1 MKRVIAQVLVNCT
14 LLAALVA
21 AESAYAQTRE
31 AFDEYSPPARAAPG
45 YVDDSCQTGSYGA
58 PVRVQPGDVI
68 EDGEVVGRDPDPN
81 IRTQLE
87 REHSPGGYDE
97 C

>member
-1 MKRVIAQVLVNCT
+1 MERLIAHILASCA

-21 AESAYAQTRE
+21 AEGAYPQTRDV
-31 AFDEYSPPARAAPG
+31 FDEYGPPARAARAT
-45 YVDDSCQTGSYGA
+45 VDESCQTGEYGA
-58 PVRVQPGDVI
+58 PVRVEPGDVI

-87 REHSPGGYDE
+87 RAHSPGGYNE

>member
-1 MKRVIAQVLVNCT
+1 MSIARP
-14 LLAALVA
+14 LAQLPPP
-21 AESAYAQTRE
+21 SMT
-31 AFDEYSPPARAAPG
+31 PARRG
-45 YVDDSCQTGSYGA
+45 VT
-58 PVRVQPGDVI
+58 VRPFALNRET

-87 REHSPGGYDE
+87 REHAPGGYDE

>member
-1 MKRVIAQVLVNCT
+1 
-14 LLAALVA
+14 
-21 AESAYAQTRE
+21 
-31 AFDEYSPPARAAPG
+31 
-45 YVDDSCQTGSYGA
+45 VDDSCQTGEYGA

-87 REHSPGGYDE
+87 REHSPGGYNE

>member
-1 MKRVIAQVLVNCT
+1 MKRLFTKILINCA

-31 AFDEYSPPARAAPG
+31 VFEEHSAPARAAPAT
-45 YVDDSCQTGSYGA
+45 VDDSCQTGSYGP
-58 PVRVQPGDVI
+58 PVRVEPGDVI
-68 EDGEVVGRDPDPN
+68 ENGEVVGRDPDPN

>member
-1 MKRVIAQVLVNCT
+1 MKGLIAKILVNCAF
-14 LLAALVA
+14 LAALVA

-31 AFDEYSPPARAAPG
+31 LFDEQSAPARAAPAT
-45 YVDDSCQTGSYGA
+45 VDDSCQTESYG
-58 PVRVQPGDVI
+58 PSVRVEPGDVI